1 MEPYYSGI
9 CSLGSVDVKNCNF
22 KAAIEEADALLGLTD
37 HDRLATSQYTEESI
51 SGKRKVPMESKRRKR
66 KKAMEG
72 ESCEKNCQN
81 EVPDCSVSKC
91 NECPQSCPSSELAQL
106 ENLLQ
111 NSHCDIRDFIQ
122 TNFKIGCDGAIGLA
136 ASTTG
141 GDAFKAGS
149 NRKRGTGKKSTQN
162 LPSSGT
168 ESDNPRKQKRTRQK
182 APTTGCL
189 GNRTSPVLPDYFSSA
204 TAISSKTVVAETP
217 VPDHFQTV
225 PTAEDDIACT
235 EAVALREMEKI
246 DDLLT
251 MFGESTSDGMSTHSK
266 CEGER
271 SEPTRVCIQT
281 DDANSKWVES
291 LLGEIDQIEGK
302 TIVAGAW
309 SHV

>member
-9 CSLGSVDVKNCNF
+9 CSLGSIDVKNCNF

-51 SGKRKVPMESKRRKR
+51 SGKRKIPIESKRRKR
-66 KKAMEG
+66 KKPKEG
-72 ESCEKNCQN
+72 ESCEKNCRN
-81 EVPDCSVSKC
+81 EVPDCSVSKS
-91 NECPQSCPSSELAQL
+91 NECPQSYHSSELTQL

-111 NSHCDIRDFIQ
+111 NSHGDIRDFIQ
-122 TNFKIGCDGAIGLA
+122 TNFKIGVLAA

-141 GDAFKAGS
+141 GGAFKAGS

-204 TAISSKTVVAETP
+204 TAISNKTVVAETP
-217 VPDHFQTV
+217 VADHFQTV

-266 CEGER
+266 CEGENN
-271 SEPTRVCIQT
+271 SEPSRVCIQT

-309 SHV
+309 FHV